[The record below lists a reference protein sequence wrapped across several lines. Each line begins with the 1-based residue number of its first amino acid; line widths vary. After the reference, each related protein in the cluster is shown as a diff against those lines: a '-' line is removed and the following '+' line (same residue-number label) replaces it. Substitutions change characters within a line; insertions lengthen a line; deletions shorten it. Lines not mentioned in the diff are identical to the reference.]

1 MENKLLKMKR
11 LDKIIRQTGTWD
23 EESKKFLNSV
33 FEKNDV
39 ISLSNNLFLC
49 KSELYKDN
57 YYFLIKKEFYK
68 QINPN
73 LSILEDEFQFLLK
86 NSISGLEKELINI
99 VNKRLDNGKL
109 YTETQ
114 KDELISLND
123 IQGGVFEKITLN
135 DWLSENFLV
144 SKLISKV
151 IFTLSIVIALIII
164 IYLQIMTTGGVS
176 SITRFI
182 SSVVCFILVSLSSL
196 IIKEVLSFKDN
207 TKKSFLKI
215 QKKLLESLSCDK
227 NDLKDELFEAIL
239 LEAKK
244 LNKNNCIVIDFGDEK
259 IDVLHHRLYN
269 ETIIKSL
276 YFLNSP
282 LYHFQKL
289 L

>member
-99 VNKRLDNGKL
+99 VNKRLDNGTL

-151 IFTLSIVIALIII
+151 VFTLSIVIALIII

-269 ETIIKSL
+269 ETIIKSI

>member
-109 YTETQ
+109 YTKTQ

-151 IFTLSIVIALIII
+151 VFTLSIVIALIII

-176 SITRFI
+176 NITRFI

-244 LNKNNCIVIDFGDEK
+244 LNKNNSIVIDFGDEK

-269 ETIIKSL
+269 ETIVKSIYL
-276 YFLNSP
+276 LNSP
-282 LYHFQKL
+282 LYNFQKL

>member
-11 LDKIIRQTGTWD
+11 LDKIIRQTGTWN
-23 EESKKFLNSV
+23 EESKNFLNSV

-86 NSISGLEKELINI
+86 NSISGLEKELIDI
-99 VNKRLDNGKL
+99 VNKRLDDGNL

-144 SKLISKV
+144 STLISKV
-151 IFTLSIVIALIII
+151 VFTLSIVIALIII

-244 LNKNNCIVIDFGDEK
+244 LNKNNSIVIDFGDDK

-269 ETIIKSL
+269 ETIVQSIYL
-276 YFLNSP
+276 LNSP
-282 LYHFQKL
+282 LYNFQKL

>member
-57 YYFLIKKEFYK
+57 YSFLIKKEFYK

-73 LSILEDEFQFLLK
+73 LSILEDEFQLLLK

-151 IFTLSIVIALIII
+151 VFTLSIVIALIII

-176 SITRFI
+176 NITRFI

-244 LNKNNCIVIDFGDEK
+244 LNKNNSIVIDFGDEK

-269 ETIIKSL
+269 ETIVKSIYL
-276 YFLNSP
+276 LNSP
-282 LYHFQKL
+282 LYNFQKL

>member
-144 SKLISKV
+144 STLISKV
-151 IFTLSIVIALIII
+151 VFTLSIVIALIII

-244 LNKNNCIVIDFGDEK
+244 LNKNNSIVIDFGDDK

-269 ETIIKSL
+269 ETIVQSIYL
-276 YFLNSP
+276 LNSP
-282 LYHFQKL
+282 LYNFQKL

>member
-151 IFTLSIVIALIII
+151 VFTLSIVIALIII

-269 ETIIKSL
+269 ETIIKSI

>member
-151 IFTLSIVIALIII
+151 VFTLSIVIALIII

-176 SITRFI
+176 NITRFI

-244 LNKNNCIVIDFGDEK
+244 LNKNNSIVIDFGDEK

-269 ETIIKSL
+269 ETIVKSIYL
-276 YFLNSP
+276 LNSP
-282 LYHFQKL
+282 LYNFQKL